1 MDMLIGLICFVT
13 ITVSFLY
20 GTRIAWGCGKFC
32 IFKEEP
38 EVKKKTLRE
47 KLPVATGLY
56 LFGFLIVF
64 SYLLDGFVTIYIC
77 SLTSAILLSHLV
89 VSMSIPELK
98 RKPKPVHL
106 SVTKETSS
114 YRI

>member
-1 MDMLIGLICFVT
+1 MNMLIGLICFVT
-13 ITVSFLY
+13 VTVSFLY

-38 EVKKKTLRE
+38 ELKKKALRE

-64 SYLLDGFVTIYIC
+64 SHLLDGFVTIYTYSI
-77 SLTSAILLSHLV
+77 TSAILLSHFV
-89 VSMSIPELK
+89 VSMSIPEFK
-98 RKPKPVHL
+98 RKPKPALHAA
-106 SVTKETSS
+106 TKEITSFKV
-114 YRI
+114 